1 MNLEQNNDESPESKD
16 EIILSTPETTHE
28 VNNKLDNFL
37 SEKLFNSK
45 SDDLSTTTIPKDWII
60 NTRDTTEVF
69 ISTLDDY
76 ELEEYLEDIEYDRTL
91 IENDSLKVQREISFR
106 KSKRIKEKEQQKN
119 EIKDGFSTPVILVL
133 SGTDRYYGLFTNGA
147 EAIEWIDKQP
157 LNLRLRFSFL
167 RLRSKEISRPDVMD
181 WYFSDTNSEFTGIG
195 ELDA

>member
-1 MNLEQNNDESPESKD
+1 MNLEQNSDESPESKD

-106 KSKRIKEKEQQKN
+106 KSKRIQEKEQRKN

>member
-1 MNLEQNNDESPESKD
+1 MNLEQNSDESPESKD